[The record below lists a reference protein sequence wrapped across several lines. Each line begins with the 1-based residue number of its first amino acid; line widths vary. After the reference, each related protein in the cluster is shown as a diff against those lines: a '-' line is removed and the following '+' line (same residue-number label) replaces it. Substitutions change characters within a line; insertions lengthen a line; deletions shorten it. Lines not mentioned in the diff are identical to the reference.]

1 MRPTAQMAPRSA
13 ATIACMHATVPAT
26 QADLVRDLG
35 GFAKFILHA
44 GGRDF
49 YAAVGELDLSI
60 SQIRILH
67 VLTRVREEASLKQLA
82 DDIGLSL
89 AATSRS
95 VDALVHRDLVTR
107 SENAA
112 DRRLKAV
119 RATGEAVSL
128 VDRLTDLRV
137 AGIADF
143 VATLSDEE
151 RADLSKALSPIVA
164 RDEIARLCHA

>member
-1 MRPTAQMAPRSA
+1 MN
-13 ATIACMHATVPAT
+13 ATVTRA

-35 GFAKFILHA
+35 AFAKFILNA

-49 YAAVGELDLSI
+49 FREVGELDLSL

-67 VLTRVREEASLKQLA
+67 VLTRVRDEASLKQLA
-82 DDIGLSL
+82 DEIGLSL

-95 VDALVHRDLVTR
+95 VDALVHRELVTR
-107 SENAA
+107 TENAT

-119 RATGEAVSL
+119 RATPAAASL

-143 VATLSDEE
+143 VATLSETE
-151 RADLSKALSPIVA
+151 RTHLIEALSPIVA
-164 RDEIARLCHA
+164 RDEIASLCHA